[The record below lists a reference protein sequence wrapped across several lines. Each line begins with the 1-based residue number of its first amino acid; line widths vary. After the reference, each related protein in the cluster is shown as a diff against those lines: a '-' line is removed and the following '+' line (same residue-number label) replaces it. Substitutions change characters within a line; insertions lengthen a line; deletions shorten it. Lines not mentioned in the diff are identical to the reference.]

1 MNLGFVEFIVI
12 VFAAAVC
19 LIVGFLIGRASVRK
33 ETMREIDSL
42 HTQLSGIKKAE
53 EVGVMFPEEYNVRV
67 REIMKDFIRQNIPE
81 KLAEVI
87 EDYVNARIY
96 LERLS

>member
-1 MNLGFVEFIVI
+1 MDFVEFIVI

-19 LIVGFLIGRASVRK
+19 ATVGFLIGRMSVRK
-33 ETMREIDSL
+33 ESMREIDSL